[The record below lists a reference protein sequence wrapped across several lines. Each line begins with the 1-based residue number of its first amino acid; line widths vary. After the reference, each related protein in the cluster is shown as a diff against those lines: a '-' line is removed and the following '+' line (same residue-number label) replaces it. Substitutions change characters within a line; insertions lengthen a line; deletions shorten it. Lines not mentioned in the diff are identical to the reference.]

1 MALKI
6 PHLDIPQAA
15 LSAFCERWQITEF
28 ALFGSALRDDFDPS
42 RSDVD
47 VLVTFAPDARWTL
60 LDMVRMQDE
69 LTAIIGYEVDLVE
82 RQAIESSNNHIR
94 RKAILN
100 SARVIFTEVP
110 TVQPTHLHQIL

>member
-1 MALKI
+1 MALKS
-6 PHLDIPQAA
+6 HQLDISPAA

-28 ALFGSALRDDFDPS
+28 ALFGSALRDDFDPTC
-42 RSDVD
+42 SDVD
-47 VLVTFAPDARWTL
+47 VLVTFAPNVPWTL

-69 LTAIIGYEVDLVE
+69 LTTIIGHEVDLVE

-100 SARVIFTEVP
+100 SAQVIYAA
-110 TVQPTHLHQIL
+110 